1 MRGIIMSKSSIDLQ
15 NFFSKNQLKVVDIL
29 EDKKQT

>member
-1 MRGIIMSKSSIDLQ
+1 MRGIIISKSSIDLQ
-15 NFFSKNQLKVVDIL
+15 NFFPKNQLKVVDIL

>member
-1 MRGIIMSKSSIDLQ
+1 MSKSSIDLQ